1 MCGARPSLSVW
12 DGVAFVVG
20 VVVGTGI
27 FKTPSLVAA
36 EAGSIS
42 GSMLVWVIGALAS
55 LIGALC
61 YAELASTY
69 PNVGGDYH
77 YIDRAY
83 GAAPAALFAWSRL
96 LVLQSGSIAMQAFVV
111 GDYASE
117 LARLGGHSAA
127 IYAAAVVALVTL
139 ANVAGLRQGRGIQ
152 RVLTVALIA
161 GLLAMIATGLLGPAA
176 PPEAAPPTGGGGS
189 GSVAGLGM
197 ALIFVLL
204 TYGGWNEAVYLSA
217 ELDVKDGRARGAE
230 ARRPQGGE
238 PSIRRGVSGGSPPD
252 VEARRSHRPMVRVLL
267 GALAVI
273 ALLYFA
279 ANAAFFHALGW
290 SRVASSEA
298 VGATL
303 MHQVLGPYGAKGL
316 SVLVVV
322 AALSTVNATMFTGAR
337 STYALGCACTPLRF
351 LGRWEAAAGS
361 PRRAM
366 LTQGAISLALVT
378 LGALTRDGF
387 RTMVEYTAP
396 VFWFFLLIGVVS
408 LPILRRKD
416 PDVPRPFRVPL
427 YPWTPLAFAGV
438 AIAMLYSSIAY
449 AGWGAL
455 VGVGVVLAGVPLL
468 IGRRST
474 GQHQAPGGETDEAP
488 MARADH
494 VRIPDFDGDRRRSP
508 G

>member
-176 PPEAAPPTGGGGS
+176 PPEAAPPTGGGAS

-217 ELDVKDGRARGAE
+217 ELDVKDGRA
-230 ARRPQGGE
+230 
-238 PSIRRGVSGGSPPD
+238 PD
-252 VEARRSHRPMVRVLL
+252 VDARRSHRPMVRVLL

-273 ALLYFA
+273 AVLYFA

-474 GQHQAPGGETDEAP
+474 GPHQPPEGGTDEAP
-488 MARADH
+488 MARVDQ
-494 VRIPDFDGDRRRSP
+494 VRIADFDGDRRRSP